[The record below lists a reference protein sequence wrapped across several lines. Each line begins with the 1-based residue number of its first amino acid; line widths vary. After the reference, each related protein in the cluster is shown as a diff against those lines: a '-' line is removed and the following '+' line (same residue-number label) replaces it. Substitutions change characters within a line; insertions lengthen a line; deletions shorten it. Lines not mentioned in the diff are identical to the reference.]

1 MSMTTEPSGRQ
12 VSSRT
17 YFPGDDRNDLIG
29 LAQLLHEIEREALA
43 GRTAELRAPDGRVR
57 AIPAEVFEVLE
68 QVADALASGSGVT
81 VARNDTQ
88 MTTQQAADF
97 LGVSRPTLVKYL
109 EDGSISF
116 ERRGRHRRVL
126 LRDLVSFQE
135 HFRIR
140 RRAALRAAAREDQAM
155 GRSQQHA
162 PEQADGAAER

>member
-1 MSMTTEPSGRQ
+1 MTITDPADRRA
-12 VSSRT
+12 SSRT
-17 YFPGDDRNDLIG
+17 YFPGDDREDLVG
-29 LAQLLHEIEREALA
+29 LAQLLHEMDRDTLV
-43 GRTAELRAPDGRVR
+43 GGTAELRAPDGRVR
-57 AIPAEVFEVLE
+57 TIPNEVFEVLE

-140 RRAALRAAAREDQAM
+140 RRAALRAAAREGQALE
-155 GRSQQHA
+155 REQQRQQH
-162 PEQADGAAER
+162 DGRTET